1 MIGHKKKDDWGDDR
15 ISPGAALTRS
25 AFITAIVAVMLVL
38 LWLVR

>member
-1 MIGHKKKDDWGDDR
+1 MIGHKKEDDSGDDR